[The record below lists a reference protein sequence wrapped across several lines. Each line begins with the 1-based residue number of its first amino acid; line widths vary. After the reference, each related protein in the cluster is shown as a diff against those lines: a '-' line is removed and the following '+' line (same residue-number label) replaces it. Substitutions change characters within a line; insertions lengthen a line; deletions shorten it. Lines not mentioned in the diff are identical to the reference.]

1 MSDLGMMA
9 RIGLAA
15 KSPLIAIVWRE
26 VLDALRDRRTIITAA
41 ILPMLLVPLSINLP
55 MFFMS
60 PVRNPPSVG
69 ILQLDQ
75 EASGFTALIKSVEEL
90 KVAELSSE
98 QNLTRL
104 VEANAYDVVVVIP
117 SNFTK
122 LIREEKKATLQIIYD
137 GSNQRSSSGV
147 SIVQAVERAYAQA
160 IVEGRL
166 RERQIDPALLNPIEV
181 KAIDVKGVSQAQA
194 MAGTLIPY
202 FIGLLSILAGASF
215 VNDTTA
221 GEKERKTLEAFLT
234 MPVTRL
240 QILLGKYLGVMI
252 LSLMGVFFQ
261 FIGMYVGIGIYL
273 TLFQELVGAAAQPL
287 IMSPASFALIAL
299 FSLILS
305 MTGNAILMTVCTFAK
320 SFKEGQQYTSSLVT
334 AFAVPLILIMYL
346 PPSLLSKM
354 LLLPLVG
361 PLVAMRDIIFN
372 IYTPAQTVLTLLT
385 SLAYLSALLLAAY
398 KTFASDKILFRT

>member
-1 MSDLGMMA
+1 MSDMGIMA

-15 KSPLIAIVWRE
+15 KSPLAAIVWRE
-26 VLDALRDRRTIITAA
+26 VLDALRDRRTLITAA

-60 PVRNPPSVG
+60 PQRNPPNIGV
-69 ILQLDQ
+69 LQLDA
-75 EASGFTALIKSVEEL
+75 EASGFIALIKSVEEL
-90 KVAELSSE
+90 RVTDLSQG
-98 QNLTRL
+98 QNLTKL
-104 VEANAYDVVVVIP
+104 VETNTYDVVVVIP
-117 SNFTK
+117 DNFTK
-122 LIREEKKATLQIIYD
+122 LIREEKKAAIQIIYD

-147 SIVQAVERAYAQA
+147 ILIKALEGAYAQA
-160 IVEGRL
+160 IVEERL
-166 RERQIDPALLNPIEV
+166 RERQIDPALLSPIEV
-181 KAIDVKGVSQAQA
+181 NTIDIKGVSQAQA
-194 MAGTLIPY
+194 MVGMLIPY

-240 QILLGKYLGVMI
+240 QILLGKYFGVMI

-261 FIGMYVGIGIYL
+261 FIGMYVGMSIYL
-273 TLFQELVGAAAQPL
+273 TLFQELIGEAAQPL
-287 IMSPASFALIAL
+287 VISPASFAIIAL

-334 AFAVPLILIMYL
+334 AFAVPLIIIMYL

-354 LLLPLVG
+354 LLLPLLG
-361 PLVAMRDIIFN
+361 PLVAMRDAIFN
-372 IYTPAQTVLTLLT
+372 IYTPTQIVLALL
-385 SLAYLSALLLAAY
+385 SSIVYLSALLFAAH
-398 KTFASDKILFRT
+398 KTFSSDKILFRA